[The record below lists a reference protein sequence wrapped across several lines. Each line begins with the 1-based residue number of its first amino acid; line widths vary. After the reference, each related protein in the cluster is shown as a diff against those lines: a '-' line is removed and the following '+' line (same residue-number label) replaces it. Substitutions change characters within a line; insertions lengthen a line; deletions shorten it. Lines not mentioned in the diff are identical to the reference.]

1 MPGPA
6 TIFKLCNSTTVK
18 KKIKGI
24 NKGPGNRYVALAV
37 LIINIQKSMFLSL
50 RGLRKKKHKRNKT
63 KKQAYKEGFKKVSTF
78 PK

>member
-6 TIFKLCNSTTVK
+6 TIFKLCNSTTVKK

-50 RGLRKKKHKRNKT
+50 RGPRKKKKT
-63 KKQAYKEGFKKVSTF
+63 QKKQNKKTGL
-78 PK
+78 